1 MRELID
7 AFFRERSIVNHHIA
21 SFNDFLPTIDNPN
34 SRMQRIVDNLRSSPE
49 DERRGIIKLDED
61 RTEGD
66 VIEIRIGRKRDDRG
80 RIDLEAKPTITLGL
94 PVVKEANGA
103 THPLNPMESRLRNLN
118 YTAPIY
124 LDFTVVENGIE
135 REPERVHIGNFP
147 VMVKSKRCLLYKE
160 NMETEGELG
169 LDEYRQQLVREF
181 HEDPFDPGGYF
192 IIGGTERALISLEDL
207 APNRVLVEFNERY
220 GRKVEVAKVFS
231 QKEGYR
237 ALTLMEKKKD
247 GQLIVSVPTASGQIP
262 LIILMKAL
270 GMEKDEDIY
279 NAVVSTPEMAN
290 IVYANIEEC
299 QNKKIYPPN
308 GIFTRDDAISYL
320 EKKFAT
326 GQAKEYR
333 IKKVESILDR
343 SLLPH
348 LGDTREDRIKKAI
361 FLGRV
366 ARTVLELSLGMRRED
381 DKDHY
386 ANKRLKLAGDLME
399 DLFRV
404 AFANLVKDLKYQ
416 LERSYARRRELK
428 ISSAI
433 RPDLLTQRL
442 LHALATGNWVGGR
455 AGVSQLLDR
464 TSNMSALSHLRRVT
478 SPTPAARREARPH
491 RVLAKARR
499 RAEDGPP
506 PVLRPRPQWDRR
518 VDRRGR
524 GGRHVHRD
532 LSVRRP
538 EPVQGVQASPEPERR
553 HLGEHGEPRRGSGTP
568 VRALS
573 QDVQGQGLDHEGA
586 LPHRSR
592 PDGHPR
598 GRLGRGP
605 VSRAQLVPA
614 RHDGRRDGEAVPRPR
629 IEQLPTAAGHAK
641 PPAPLPGPTAG
652 ADGL

>member
-61 RTEGD
+61 RTDGD
-66 VIEIRIGRKRDDRG
+66 VI
-80 RIDLEAKPTITLGL
+80 
-94 PVVKEANGA
+94 
-103 THPLNPMESRLRNLN
+103 
-118 YTAPIY
+118 
-124 LDFTVVENGIE
+124 ENGIE

-147 VMVKSKRCLLYKE
+147 IMVKSKRCLLYKE
-160 NMETEGELG
+160 NMETEGELTI
-169 LDEYRQQLVREF
+169 DEYRRKLIEDTQ
-181 HEDPFDPGGYF
+181 EDPFDPGGYF

-386 ANKRLKLAGDLME
+386 ANKRLKLAGDLKE

-404 AFANLVKDLKYQ
+404 AFANLVQDPKDQ
-416 LERSYARRRELK
+416 LERSYARPRQLK
-428 ISSAI
+428 PSSAP
-433 RPDLLTQRL
+433 RPDLPTQRL
-442 LHALATGNWVGGR
+442 LHALPTGNWVGGR

-478 SPTPAARREARPH
+478 SPLTRSQPHFEARDLHPTQCGRLCPNETPAGENCGLLKNCAHVIDVSAGFPDEE
-491 RVLAKARR
+491 VKLLLA
-499 RAEDGPP
+499 
-506 PVLRPRPQWDRR
+506 
-518 VDRRGR
+518 
-524 GGRHVHRD
+524 D
-532 LSVRRP
+532 L
-538 EPVQGVQASPEPERR
+538 
-553 HLGEHGEPRRGSGTP
+553 GT
-568 VRALS
+568 
-573 QDVQGQGLDHEGA
+573 
-586 LPHRSR
+586 
-592 PDGHPR
+592 
-598 GRLGRGP
+598 
-605 VSRAQLVPA
+605 
-614 RHDGRRDGEAVPRPR
+614 
-629 IEQLPTAAGHAK
+629 K
-641 PPAPLPGPTAG
+641 
-652 ADGL
+652 

>member
-80 RIDLEAKPTITLGL
+80 RIDLEAKPTITLG
-94 PVVKEANGA
+94 
-103 THPLNPMESRLRNLN
+103 
-118 YTAPIY
+118 
-124 LDFTVVENGIE
+124 
-135 REPERVHIGNFP
+135 
-147 VMVKSKRCLLYKE
+147 
-160 NMETEGELG
+160 
-169 LDEYRQQLVREF
+169 
-181 HEDPFDPGGYF
+181 EDPYDPGGYF

-231 QKEGYR
+231 QKEGCR

-308 GIFTRDDAISYL
+308 GIFTRDDAINYL

-416 LERSYARRRELK
+416 LER
-428 ISSAI
+428 
-433 RPDLLTQRL
+433 
-442 LHALATGNWVGGR
+442 
-455 AGVSQLLDR
+455 
-464 TSNMSALSHLRRVT
+464 
-478 SPTPAARREARPH
+478 
-491 RVLAKARR
+491 
-499 RAEDGPP
+499 
-506 PVLRPRPQWDRR
+506 
-518 VDRRGR
+518 
-524 GGRHVHRD
+524 
-532 LSVRRP
+532 
-538 EPVQGVQASPEPERR
+538 
-553 HLGEHGEPRRGSGTP
+553 
-568 VRALS
+568 
-573 QDVQGQGLDHEGA
+573 
-586 LPHRSR
+586 
-592 PDGHPR
+592 
-598 GRLGRGP
+598 
-605 VSRAQLVPA
+605 
-614 RHDGRRDGEAVPRPR
+614 
-629 IEQLPTAAGHAK
+629 
-641 PPAPLPGPTAG
+641 
-652 ADGL
+652 